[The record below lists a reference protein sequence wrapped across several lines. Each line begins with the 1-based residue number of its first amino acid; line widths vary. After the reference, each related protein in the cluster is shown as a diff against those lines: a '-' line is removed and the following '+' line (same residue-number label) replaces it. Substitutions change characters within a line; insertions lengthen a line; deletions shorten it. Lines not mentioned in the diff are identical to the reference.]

1 MLLNRLFKVLG
12 LSNLP
17 FPPAVIPAG
26 ILQPPFFDHELP
38 WSANYGAIGA
48 IIGHELT
55 HGFDSRGK
63 NYDLY
68 GKLKDWW
75 TLSVEK
81 KFNERAFCMAKQYND
96 ITEPRTGE
104 HLRGVQTL
112 GENCADNGGI
122 KVKLESSVKISFCF
136 CLKLSTKRRETCLF
150 FRFGKRTTIKTFL
163 FTL

>member
-48 IIGHELT
+48 IVGHELT
-55 HGFDSRGK
+55 HGFDSRGR
-63 NYDLY
+63 NYDLH

-75 TLSVEK
+75 TPSVEK
-81 KFNERAFCMAKQYND
+81 QFEERAHCMAGQYND
-96 ITEPRTGE
+96 IVEPRTRE
-104 HLRGVQTL
+104 HLHGGQTL
-112 GENCADNGGI
+112 GENIADNGGI
-122 KVKLESSVKISFCF
+122 KVK
-136 CLKLSTKRRETCLF
+136 REVTVGSKY
-150 FRFGKRTTIKTFL
+150 REYREK
-163 FTL
+163 